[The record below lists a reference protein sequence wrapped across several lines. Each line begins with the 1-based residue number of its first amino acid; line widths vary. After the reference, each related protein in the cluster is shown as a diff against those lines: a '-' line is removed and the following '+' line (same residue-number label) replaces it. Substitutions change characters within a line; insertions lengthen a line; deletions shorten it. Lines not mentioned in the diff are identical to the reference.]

1 MTYVITRDGHPV
13 AVADL
18 ATRTIT
24 PITTQAQ
31 VDEARRLGNRRSAP

>member
-1 MTYVITRDGHPV
+1 MTYIIVKDGHPV

-18 ATRTIT
+18 ATRVVT

-31 VDEARRLGNRRSAP
+31 VDEARRTHNRRNS